1 MMQNIDSGTVL
12 FIAVGCGVLCLT
24 GIGLLFSLQILTSVV
39 GAFAGIFQVL
49 GTVLNGGP
57 LAWCGC
63 ILLFVICGAVAVVG
77 IWFVSIVGTCGTD
90 NAVNFCR
97 LFGAG

>member
-1 MMQNIDSGTVL
+1 MQNIDSGSVL
-12 FIAVGCGVLCLT
+12 LIAVGCAALCVV
-24 GIGLLFSLQILTSVV
+24 GIGLLFSLQILTSIV
-39 GAFAGIFQVL
+39 GMFSGIFQVF

-63 ILLFVICGAVAVVG
+63 ILLFVVCGAVAVVG
-77 IWFVSIVGTCGTD
+77 IWLVSILSSCGTA
-90 NAVNFCR
+90 NAVNICQ

>member
-1 MMQNIDSGTVL
+1 MQNIDAGTVL
-12 FIAVGCGVLCLT
+12 LIAVGCGVLCVV
-24 GIGLLFSLQILTSVV
+24 GIGLLFSLQIITSVV
-39 GAFAGIFQVL
+39 GMFAGIFQVF

-63 ILLFVICGAVAVVG
+63 ILLFVICGAITVLG
-77 IWFVSIVGTCGTD
+77 IWFVSILSTCGTE

-97 LFGAG
+97 LLGGG

>member
-1 MMQNIDSGTVL
+1 V
-12 FIAVGCGVLCLT
+12 
-24 GIGLLFSLQILTSVV
+24 GLLFSLQIFTTII
-39 GAFAGIFQVL
+39 GAFSGIFGVL

-63 ILLFVICGAVAVVG
+63 ILLFVVCGAVAFVG
-77 IWFVSIVGTCGTD
+77 IWLVSILSSCGTA
-90 NAVNFCR
+90 NAVNICQ